1 MKERT
6 ISLEYKGHKE
16 YKYIMPGEIL
26 TTIPCYEITVTWN
39 NKIIEFKNRKMPL
52 TESTVFISACKLN
65 KEEEQRVIKEL
76 ENAPLNMS
84 LEKLMDMAID
94 SVTKIEEE
102 WE

>member
-16 YKYIMPGEIL
+16 YKYIMPGEML

-65 KEEEQRVIKEL
+65 KEEEQRGRTESNKRTGKGPFKYVFGKV
-76 ENAPLNMS
+76 NGYG
-84 LEKLMDMAID
+84 DRFGY
-94 SVTKIEEE
+94 
-102 WE
+102 